1 MASDGNSITRE
12 TNSEQRINSL
22 EQTMMKMAEQM
33 QMLTSAFCL
42 LKAVQTPQ
50 EGISGTQKEVEETSH
65 APVQS
70 EENGILRTKAK
81 PGIITN
87 EPNPITVPVDLKKEL
102 EAQNKEM
109 EKRLVQQFNEKMKV
123 LEKTDGFDQMGI
135 ISLPTVQ
142 AGAYPEKFKAP
153 EFEKYDGIG
162 CPKLHARLYAR
173 RMNQYAHYEHIMVQT
188 FQDSLTGP
196 ALTWYAQLDL
206 SEINTWDKLARVFY
220 NQYKFNIEVAHLC
233 GI

>member
-12 TNSEQRINSL
+12 TNSEQRIDSL

-33 QMLTSAFCL
+33 QMLTSTFSL
-42 LKAVQTPQ
+42 LKAVQPPQ
-50 EGISGTQKEVEETSH
+50 EGTSGTQKGVEETSH
-65 APVQS
+65 APIQS

-87 EPNPITVPVDLKKEL
+87 EPDPITVPVDLKKEL

-135 ISLPTVQ
+135 ISLLIVQ
-142 AGAYPEKFKAP
+142 A
-153 EFEKYDGIG
+153 
-162 CPKLHARLYAR
+162 
-173 RMNQYAHYEHIMVQT
+173 
-188 FQDSLTGP
+188 
-196 ALTWYAQLDL
+196 
-206 SEINTWDKLARVFY
+206 
-220 NQYKFNIEVAHLC
+220 
-233 GI
+233 